1 MLQTVK
7 TSNQVKMIPCSKCQG
22 DMPELRKTQ
31 YGYDFCVNCSDD
43 LNLVGKKRAL
53 PVQMGQG
60 DHSWTETVI
69 MEENEYLKHTEQ
81 EELAYKN
88 IKSIKKENDEE
99 ERDLQ
104 GPFKIIN
111 NSPEEEF

>member
-1 MLQTVK
+1 MLQTIK
-7 TSNQVKMIPCSKCQG
+7 TPLSVKMIECSKCFG
-22 DMPELRKTQ
+22 EMPELRKTQ
-31 YGYDFCVNCSDD
+31 YGYNFCVKCSDG

-81 EELAYKN
+81 EELLV
-88 IKSIKKENDEE
+88 KSISPKKEKNYDED
-99 ERDLQ
+99 RDLQ
-104 GPFKIIN
+104 GPFRIIN
-111 NSPEEEF
+111 NTTNEDY